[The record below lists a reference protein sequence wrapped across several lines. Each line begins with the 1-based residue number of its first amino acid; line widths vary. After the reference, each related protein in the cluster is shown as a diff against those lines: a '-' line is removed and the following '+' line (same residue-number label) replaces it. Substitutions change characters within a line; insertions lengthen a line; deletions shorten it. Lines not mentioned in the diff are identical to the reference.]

1 MADKRMFSVSVIDSD
16 LFLEMPLSAQALY
29 FHLSMRADDDGFV
42 NNPKKI
48 IRMVNASEDDIK
60 ILLMKSFVISF
71 ESGIVVIKHWRIHNT
86 IRKDMYKPTVYTEEK
101 NRISENTNK
110 EYMLRNEPVT
120 DPLQERNE
128 DVTDSEQTR
137 RIDKNRLDKNRL
149 DKNNI
154 SSKSDDIESD
164 FEELWKSYP
173 NKQGKAEAL
182 KKYQKLIKEE
192 KATKEQ
198 IADGIKRYI
207 EYIKATGTTKEYIK
221 HGSTFFNQECW
232 NDDFSTEGVKKNDW
246 FSGANGYTEPD
257 EENCVF

>member
-1 MADKRMFSVSVIDSD
+1 MAEKRMFSVSVIDSD

-29 FHLSMRADDDGFV
+29 FHLAMRADDDGFV

-101 NRISENTNK
+101 SRISENTNK

-120 DPLQERNE
+120 DTLQERNE

-137 RIDKNRLDKNRL
+137 RIDKNRLDKNRI
-149 DKNNI
+149 DKN
-154 SSKSDDIESD
+154 KTDSDSIMSE
-164 FEELWKSYP
+164 FEELWRLYP
-173 NKQGKAEAL
+173 KKEGKKAAL
-182 KKYQKLIKEE
+182 SAYQRAV
-192 KATKEQ
+192 KA
-198 IADGIKRYI
+198 
-207 EYIKATGTTKEYIK
+207 GTTKEQVEKGIKAYINHIQQNK
-221 HGSTFFNQECW
+221 IESRFIKQGSTYFNQEAW
-232 NDDFSTEGVKKNDW
+232 NDEYTATQTESYIKPEYNDVDLI
-246 FSGANGYTEPD
+246 ALARAQGYD
-257 EENCVF
+257 I